1 MERNGEIQ
9 EHYEMS
15 LKYLQ
20 TAKASLASGLFEPAM
35 FNAIHS
41 LELAM
46 KAALLTELDESPKT
60 HNIGGL
66 FGRHFRD
73 EIGRDLCSSA
83 NLILAKYNLPRYPG
97 QRPLKDDEV
106 REDVDFIEKMIE
118 DHIGPLVLDAA
129 PSDR

>member
-46 KAALLTELDESPKT
+46 KAALLTKLDESPKT

-83 NLILAKYNLPRYPG
+83 NLILTKYNLPRYPG
-97 QRPLKDDEV
+97 QRPVEDDEV
-106 REDVDFIEKMIE
+106 REDVDFIERMIE
-118 DHIGPLVLDAA
+118 EHIGPLIMGVA
-129 PSDR
+129 PPR